1 MNYLN
6 LIKYKNKT
14 SSFLNSINPVSK
26 LIILL
31 IFTILVVTTKPFNI
45 NKFFLFFLIII
56 FLIIFNKISIKKV
69 LVKFLNV
76 LPLLI
81 IVSISALIIKS
92 ENFILVNFFNLFQ
105 FYIKENFLN
114 FLSILFKSSLSISFL
129 TIIILTTEFNL
140 LLNSLEKLYIPK
152 IFIFTI
158 FFVLRYLS
166 LLVKEIKRIEIARN
180 SRYYGGKLIQQVRVF
195 SNIIAIFLLRS
206 IDRSERIYYSM
217 LSRCYDG
224 NIKNLYE
231 LKFSVK
237 DLVFSSIFI
246 SAILLIRL
254 I

>member
-6 LIKYKNKT
+6 LIKFKNKKDY
-14 SSFLNSINPVSK
+14 FLNSINPVLK
-26 LIILL
+26 LVILL
-31 IFTILVVTTKPFNI
+31 IFTILVVTTKSYNI

-56 FLIIFNKISIKKV
+56 FLIISNKISIKEV

-76 LPLLI
+76 LPLLV
-81 IVSISALIIKS
+81 IVSISTIFIKS

-105 FYIKENFLN
+105 FLIKENFLN

-140 LLNSLEKLYIPK
+140 LLKSLEKLYIPK

-158 FFVLRYLS
+158 FFVIRYLS
-166 LLVKEIKRIEIARN
+166 FLVKEIKRIEIARN
-180 SRYYGGKLIQQVRVF
+180 SRYYGGKLIQQIKVF
-195 SNIIAIFLLRS
+195 SNIIAVFLLRS

-217 LSRCYDG
+217 LSRCFNG
-224 NIKNLYE
+224 NIKSLYE
-231 LKFSVK
+231 LKFSFK
-237 DLVFSSIFI
+237 DLVFSFIFI
-246 SAILLIRL
+246 LTILLIRL